1 MFVVV
6 VLAVAVVDVF
16 VVAVF
21 VVVDSTNLSF
31 MFGQN
36 LVSNRQ
42 DIIVVVVVIFGD
54 VDDFIVVAV
63 AIQGWPI
70 WWGMGGPIQKV

>member
-70 WWGMGGPIQKV
+70 WWGMGAPPPQ

>member
-54 VDDFIVVAV
+54 VDDFIVVA
-63 AIQGWPI
+63 IQGWPI
-70 WWGMGGPIQKV
+70 WWGMGGPPPQ